1 VLGAIDHVALIV
13 RDPARTAA
21 LFKELFQAQVLE
33 RRDAEGHDETFARL
47 GRTWFVLVQGE
58 PPGKITGDHIAFR
71 VSAAELRSYAERL
84 RQMGIEH
91 QLARGDT
98 ALYFQ
103 DYDRH
108 LFELDTADM
117 ESDLPERPEQA
128 RSTG

>member
-13 RDPARTAA
+13 KDPARTAA

-47 GRTWFVLVQGE
+47 GKTW
-58 PPGKITGDHIAFR
+58 
-71 VSAAELRSYAERL
+71 
-84 RQMGIEH
+84 IEH
-91 QLARGDT
+91 QLARGDS

-108 LFELDTADM
+108 LFELDTGDI
-117 ESDLPERPEQA
+117 ESALPGR
-128 RSTG
+128 